1 MTRDS
6 NVAGGVA
13 SPSHSFSSILCLS
26 ALIVLLLPWGSS
38 SQTLGTAQIQ
48 NEDALLLALINCEPG
63 QTEKIK
69 ALITEN
75 QQLVSPRLWEKLI
88 ERAAAAYYYVSPE
101 KALAIYNVALE
112 VSGSLNDKKL
122 LATTHY
128 KIGLTYSGIGQ
139 TESAIQA
146 HLTSKKLFEEAS
158 LQKDLVY
165 ILSDLGSLY
174 FHLQNYDEAKKYAEQ
189 SIALADSLRNSSAV
203 AGAWPDNFGV
213 AGALSTLGFISQQHG
228 SLMQAVEYLQQSL
241 AFYRELDG
249 GSSKFG
255 IYVADKLSALG
266 GVYNLLGDNG
276 QALFYLNQALE
287 VARKT
292 PYPNTTAS
300 VLNNLGVLYLDQ
312 EDYARAADYF
322 NQGLQI
328 YQAQRNQLEIARVLL
343 NFGVTH
349 QRQSDYDRA
358 LEYFGKSLEQATK
371 ISNKELIIAAEEGIG
386 AVQQAK
392 GDIGAAL
399 ETLDRGLALAKEVN
413 DLVRIA
419 EILWRKAEAH
429 FAARN
434 YTDAV
439 ALAESALKLARQL
452 RLPKLSYLIATT
464 LGRAYI
470 GQKKPDAATDML
482 SQAIEQVEALRTRVA
497 GQEQERQLFLENKVG
512 AYHSLIELL
521 IARGKPVDAL
531 FYAERAKGRVLL
543 DLLGADG
550 YRPAKALA
558 RKEQEEE
565 RRLNRAI
572 VEINNEIRDERLKTS
587 PDPLRLNRLGA
598 LLNSARLKYAAFQDQ
613 VYASR
618 PESKTPRGQLPA
630 LTQSSLDG
638 LVEDGQTAY
647 LEYVVTKERVFLFV
661 LTKDQPLGAA
671 VKVHTINIKESEL
684 ARMVS
689 EYHQMMADRIPTFAD
704 LSHKLYDLLLK
715 PAESQLQGKRT
726 LCITPDGP
734 LWDVPFQAIQARDG
748 EYLIEN
754 YAIHYAPSLSVLAE
768 VMRRG
773 PAQERSH
780 APSLLAFG
788 NPLAGAE
795 VVAQLQAPNRGGSFA
810 PLPEAEVEVKA
821 LAQMFDPARSKVF
834 IGARADEKTFKSLAP
849 TYNVLHFATHGVL
862 DDRHPL
868 YSYLLLSKSAGD
880 ISDDGFL
887 EAREIMDLN
896 LRADLV
902 VLSACETARGRI
914 GAGEGVIGMSWAF
927 FVAGCCTTVVSQWQ
941 VNSPSTSEL
950 MAGFYKHLRP
960 AAAEGRKMKSE
971 ALRLAALELIKSPR
985 YKHPYYWAGFV
996 MVGSNK

>member
-1 MTRDS
+1 MITNS
-6 NVAGGVA
+6 NLAGRRF
-13 SPSHSFSSILCLS
+13 SSSRSFFSILCLS
-26 ALIVLLLPWGSS
+26 TLFVLLLPHGST
-38 SQTLGTAQIQ
+38 SQTPSTTQIQ
-48 NEDALLLALINCEPG
+48 NEDALLLALVNCEPG
-63 QTEKIK
+63 QTTKIK

-75 QQLVSPRLWEKLI
+75 QHLVSPRLWERLT

-101 KALAIYNVALE
+101 KALAIYNIALE
-112 VSGSLNDKKL
+112 VSDSLNDKRL
-122 LATTHY
+122 LAVTYY

-139 TESAIQA
+139 PESAIQA
-146 HLTSKKLFEEAS
+146 HLTSKKLFEEAG
-158 LQKDLVY
+158 LQRDLTY

-174 FHLQNYDEAKKYAEQ
+174 FHLQNYNEAKKYAEQ
-189 SIALADSLRNSSAV
+189 SIALTDSLRDSSAP
-203 AGAWPDNFGV
+203 AGAWPDNYGV
-213 AGALSTLGFISQQHG
+213 AGALSTLGFISQRHG
-228 SLMQAVEYLQQSL
+228 SLMQAVEYLRQSL
-241 AFYRELDG
+241 ALYRELDG

-255 IYVADKLSALG
+255 LYVADKLSALG
-266 GVYNLLGDNG
+266 GLYNLLGDNG

-292 PYPNTTAS
+292 TYPNTTAS

-349 QRQSDYDRA
+349 QRQGDYEHA

-392 GDIGAAL
+392 GDIAASL
-399 ETLDRGLALAKEVN
+399 ETLDRGLALAKEVS
-413 DLVRIA
+413 DPVRIA

-434 YTDAV
+434 YAEAV
-439 ALAESALKLARQL
+439 ALAESALQLARQL

-470 GQKKPDAATDML
+470 GQNKPDPALKML
-482 SQAIEQVEALRTRVA
+482 SEAVEQMEALRTRVA

-521 IARGKPVDAL
+521 IAQGKPMDAL
-531 FYAERAKGRVLL
+531 LYAERAKGRVLL

-550 YRPAKALA
+550 SRRAKALA
-558 RKEQEEE
+558 QKEQKEE
-565 RRLNRAI
+565 RRLNLAI
-572 VEINNEIRDERLKTS
+572 VEINNAIRDERLKTS
-587 PDPLRLNRLGA
+587 PDPSRLNLLGS

-618 PESKTPRGQLPA
+618 PGSKTPHSQLPA
-630 LTQSSLDG
+630 LTQSDLDR
-638 LVEDGQTAY
+638 LIEDEQAAY

-661 LTKDQPLGAA
+661 LTKDQTRSVV
-671 VKVHTINIKESEL
+671 VKVHTINIKEAEL
-684 ARMVS
+684 AKLVGD
-689 EYHQMMADRIPTFAD
+689 YHQMMADRIPTFAA
-704 LSHKLYDLLLK
+704 LSQRLYNLLLK
-715 PAESQLQGKRT
+715 PAESQFQGKRT
-726 LCITPDGP
+726 LCIAPDGP
-734 LWDVPFQAIQARDG
+734 LWEAPFQATQARDG
-748 EYLIEN
+748 RYLVED

-768 VMRRG
+768 VRRRG
-773 PAQERSH
+773 SAQERGR

-795 VVAQLQAPNRGGSFA
+795 VITRLREVNRGGSFA

-821 LAQMFDPARSKVF
+821 LAQMFDPARSRVF
-834 IGARADEKTFKSLAP
+834 IGARADEQTFKSLAP

-868 YSYLLLSKSAGD
+868 YSYLLLSKPAGD
-880 ISDDGFL
+880 VGDDGFL
-887 EAREIMDLN
+887 EAREIMDLD
-896 LRADLV
+896 LRADLA

-914 GAGEGVIGMSWAF
+914 GAGEGVIGISWAF
-927 FVAGCCTTVVSQWQ
+927 FVAGCRTTVVSQWQ
-941 VNSPSTSEL
+941 VNSPSTSDL

-960 AAAEGRKMKSE
+960 AAEGGKLKSE
-971 ALRLAALELIKSPR
+971 ALRLAALELIRNPR
-985 YKHPYYWAGFV
+985 YRHPYYWAGFV
-996 MVGSNK
+996 MVGGNK